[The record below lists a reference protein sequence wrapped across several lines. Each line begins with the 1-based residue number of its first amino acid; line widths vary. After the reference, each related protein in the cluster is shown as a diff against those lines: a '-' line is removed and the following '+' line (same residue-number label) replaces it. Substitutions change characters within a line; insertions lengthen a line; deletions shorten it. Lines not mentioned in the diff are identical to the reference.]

1 MLKRAFDLV
10 FAILSLVLLAP
21 LLLVLSLLV
30 LFTMGRPVFF
40 TQRRPGLH
48 GELFRLYKF
57 RSMHEAKADQ
67 RSDRERVS
75 RVGAFLRATSL
86 DELPELWNI
95 AKGEMSF
102 VGPRPLLEEYLPKYS
117 ERQARRHEVK
127 PGLTGWAQVN
137 GRNSVDW
144 PTRLEMDV
152 WYVENQSFLLD
163 LKILALT
170 VIRVVSRDGVNE
182 SDETTMTRFGDET

>member
-57 RSMHEAKADQ
+57 RSMHETKADQ

-102 VGPRPLLEEYLPKYS
+102 VGPRPLLEEYLPKYD
-117 ERQARRHEVK
+117 ERQARRHEVR

-137 GRNSVDW
+137 GRNTVDW

-170 VIRVVSRDGVNE
+170 VVRVVSRDGVNE